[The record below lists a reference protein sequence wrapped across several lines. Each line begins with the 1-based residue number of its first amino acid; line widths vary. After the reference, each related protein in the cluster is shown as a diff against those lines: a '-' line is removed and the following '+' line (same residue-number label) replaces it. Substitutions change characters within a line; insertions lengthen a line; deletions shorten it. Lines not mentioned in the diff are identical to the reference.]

1 MYASFRSVTAKN
13 GKILTPTR
21 TGNFSLTS
29 MDWEFY
35 AMWKSF
41 DLFYKIWFILGMV
54 ALLEACDVTNNGRRL
69 CRHLR
74 LYQELEIR
82 LKPRLNGNFFGVDI
96 QISTL
101 HDLSRKVYF
110 YC

>member
-13 GKILTPTR
+13 RKILTPTR
-21 TGNFSLTS
+21 TGNSSLTS

-35 AMWKSF
+35 PMWKSF
-41 DLFYKIWFILGMV
+41 DLLYKIWYILGVV

-74 LYQELEIR
+74 FTKIR
-82 LKPRLNGNFFGVDI
+82 NQVKTATEWQFFGVDI
-96 QISTL
+96 
-101 HDLSRKVYF
+101 
-110 YC
+110 

>member
-29 MDWEFY
+29 MDWKLY

-69 CRHLR
+69 CR
-74 LYQELEIR
+74 QELEIR
-82 LKPRLNGNFFGVDI
+82 LKPRLNGNFFGLI
-96 QISTL
+96 Y
-101 HDLSRKVYF
+101 K
-110 YC
+110 

>member
-21 TGNFSLTS
+21 TENFSLTS

-41 DLFYKIWFILGMV
+41 DLFHKIWFILGMV

-69 CRHLR
+69 RRHLR
-74 LYQELEIR
+74 LYQQLEIM
-82 LKPRLNGNFFGVDI
+82 LKPRLNGNFFGLI
-96 QISTL
+96 Y
-101 HDLSRKVYF
+101 K
-110 YC
+110 